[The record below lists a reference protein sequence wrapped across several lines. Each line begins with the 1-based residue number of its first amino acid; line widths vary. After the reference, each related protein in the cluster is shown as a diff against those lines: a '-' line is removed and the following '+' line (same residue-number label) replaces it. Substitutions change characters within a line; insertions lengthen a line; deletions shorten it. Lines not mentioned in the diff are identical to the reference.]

1 MVLVLLEQLILEV
14 AVVAEVVLLR
24 HLMLMVETVALVW
37 LF

>member
-14 AVVAEVVLLR
+14 AVVAEAVLLR
-24 HLMLMVETVALVW
+24 QLILMVEMVALVW

>member
-14 AVVAEVVLLR
+14 VVVAEAVLLR